1 MLLYLRRHWTHRL
14 QQTMASMV
22 GTIAPTPLTTEWLAA
37 HGCDVE
43 DGEDVDPESP
53 TPGFGLKVKPASAK
67 VAPAVEGTADAK
79 AAGDDDKAG
88 GSALD
93 QPRSKGKERQVSIRI
108 APGEGGD
115 ATTS

>member
-1 MLLYLRRHWTHRL
+1 M
-14 QQTMASMV
+14 
-22 GTIAPTPLTTEWLAA
+22 
-37 HGCDVE
+37 DF
-43 DGEDVDPESP
+43 ESP

-79 AAGDDDKAG
+79 AAGDGDDDKAG

-93 QPRSKGKERQVSIRI
+93 QLRSKGKERQVSIRI